1 MLAGPRG
8 HLIKFYPIL
17 LRLAFL
23 RGHLPS
29 MWMFPSE
36 YETLFS
42 TETAE
47 EAVSQGQ
54 GVARME
60 DKDVDAGDGT
70 DLIQVSA
77 RDLVRF
83 CLELVGTEI
92 LATSWG
98 AQ

>member
-1 MLAGPRG
+1 
-8 HLIKFYPIL
+8 
-17 LRLAFL
+17 
-23 RGHLPS
+23 

-42 TETAE
+42 IETE
-47 EAVSQGQ
+47 EAVSQGH
-54 GVARME
+54 GVARVE

-70 DLIQVSA
+70 DLIEVSA

>member
-1 MLAGPRG
+1 
-8 HLIKFYPIL
+8 
-17 LRLAFL
+17 
-23 RGHLPS
+23 

-42 TETAE
+42 IETTE
-47 EAVSQGQ
+47 EAVSQGH
-54 GVARME
+54 GVA

-70 DLIQVSA
+70 DLIEVSA

-92 LATSWG
+92 LAKPSG
-98 AQ
+98 A